1 MRKSKYVRWTG
12 DYKVEIDLPDGT
24 TIIVTPAYISYG
36 HNDRGIGLTIQ
47 EKKDVQSVLHESVSQ
62 RIPLP

>member
-1 MRKSKYVRWTG
+1 MRKSKYVRWIG

-36 HNDRGIGLTIQ
+36 HNDRGLGLTIQ
-47 EKKDVQSVLHESVSQ
+47 EKKDV
-62 RIPLP
+62 